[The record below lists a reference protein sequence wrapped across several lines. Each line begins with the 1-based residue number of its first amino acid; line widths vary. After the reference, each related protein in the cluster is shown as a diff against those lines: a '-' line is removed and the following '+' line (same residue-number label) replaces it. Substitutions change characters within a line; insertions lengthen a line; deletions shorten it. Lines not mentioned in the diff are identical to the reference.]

1 MKTMKTSFKK
11 GDLIKFISIYSNGET
26 LYIYLGHYKDSFGMN
41 YMSLM
46 NVKKSCIQMH
56 RLNALCLCGSPVVPG
71 YWKKVN

>member
-11 GDLIKFISIYSNGET
+11 GDLIKFISTYSNEET

-56 RLNALCLCGSPVVPG
+56 RLSGEWSGSPVVPG
-71 YWKKVN
+71 HWKKVN